1 MNNSITLDDL
11 FVNLGVKALM
21 SRGWTEQD
29 KKESVAVSVALA
41 ELPLHIYLLQ
51 GGINALGVN
60 LLKNATVWLN
70 DLVLLQKVND
80 FLNYPSRES
89 GISVL
94 NELNKIKVKNC
105 LSNKD

>member
-11 FVNLGVKALM
+11 LVNLGVKAVI
-21 SRGWTEQD
+21 SRPWTEQD
-29 KKESVAVSVALA
+29 RRDSVALCVVVV
-41 ELPLHIYLLQ
+41 E
-51 GGINALGVN
+51 LGVVLYN
-60 LLKNATVWLN
+60 YYGGLNDGWIQVLKNATIWLD

-105 LSNKD
+105 LSKKD